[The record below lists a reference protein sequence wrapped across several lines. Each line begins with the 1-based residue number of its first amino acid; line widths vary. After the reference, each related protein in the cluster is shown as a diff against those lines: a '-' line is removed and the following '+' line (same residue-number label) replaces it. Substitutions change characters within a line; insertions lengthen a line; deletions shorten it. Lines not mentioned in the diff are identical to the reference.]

1 MAKKR
6 IAVIGA
12 GLGGLSAAIRLANA
26 GFDVD
31 VFEQNDDAGGK
42 AGSLVFNGF
51 RFDTGPSLLTMPN
64 VLKELFSECGENLQ
78 DHIHLK
84 KLDVICKYFYS
95 DSTIINAFSD
105 LNQFG
110 KEIERSTHDKHKSL
124 KNYFSYCKTI
134 YDLTAE
140 LFLYK
145 SPQQASTYLSMKA
158 VSTLFQIKSID
169 PFQNCSSGKLIVF

>member
-12 GLGGLSAAIRLANA
+12 GLGGLSAAIRLANV

-31 VFEQNDDAGGK
+31 LFQQNSDAGGK
-42 AGSLVFNGF
+42 AGSLIFDGF
-51 RFDTGPSLLTMPN
+51 RFDTGPSLLTMPH
-64 VLKELFSECGENLQ
+64 VLKELFRECGESLH
-78 DHIHLK
+78 DYIHLK
-84 KLDVICKYFYS
+84 KLDVICKYFYP
-95 DSTIINAFSD
+95 DGTIISAFSD
-105 LNQFG
+105 VNLFG

-140 LFLYK
+140 
-145 SPQQASTYLSMKA
+145 
-158 VSTLFQIKSID
+158 
-169 PFQNCSSGKLIVF
+169 